1 MRTSA
6 TARFSMSRPRL
17 RAEVLVKKDV
27 RGLDLPRKDPF
38 GRSKEKKNA
47 KKAKE
52 KEEKKAPKAE
62 K

>member
-1 MRTSA
+1 M
-6 TARFSMSRPRL
+6 
-17 RAEVLVKKDV
+17 VKKDV